1 MKPTLKI
8 CSASRQLLTCCLLLV
23 SAGAIAQA
31 IQTTGVPGAPDATTT
46 IDGRYIPAP
55 PQPFQGKINLN
66 AMQSKSAWP
75 ARIVPPK
82 GAPNILLILTD
93 DVGFGAP
100 STFGGVI
107 PTPALDRIANN
118 GLRYTNFHSTALCSP
133 TRAALITGR
142 NHHSVGFG
150 VISEVST
157 GFPGYDSVIAKDS
170 ATIGRIL
177 LENGYKTSWFGKN
190 HNTPVYQINQAGPF
204 DQWPTGMGF
213 QYFYGFM
220 GGDTDQWTPGLLYRN
235 TTHIQPFVGKP
246 QWNLTTAMA
255 DEAIGWMN
263 ELNDLNPDMPF
274 LLYYATGGTHSPH
287 HPTQEWIDK
296 ITAMHLFDKG
306 WDAVRDQIFAN
317 QKRLGVIPKDAKL
330 TPWPKDI
337 LKDWASLT
345 PTEQKLFIKQ
355 ANVYA
360 AYLAYTDHEIGRV
373 IQSVQDLGKLDNTL
387 IIFISGDNGSSA
399 EGSQTGTPNEI
410 IPFNG
415 INLTAEQ
422 QMPWYDAWGTDQT
435 YPHYAVGWAWTFDTP
450 YKWTKQ
456 IPSFFGGT
464 RQGMAISW
472 PAKIKDKG
480 GVRWQFHHVIDI
492 VPTLL
497 EVTGIP
503 APVMVDGIAQKPI
516 EGVSL
521 AYTFDKAN
529 ANAKS
534 PHQTQYFEML
544 GVQGLYSNGWMLS
557 GVPLRAPW
565 ELETAAVTD
574 PATAFKYEL
583 YDLSKDWTQY
593 TDVAKANPTKVK
605 EMTDLMFGEF
615 AKYQVLPL
623 DGSASPRFVTPRPS
637 LAAGRTVFTYSG
649 TPVSIPNGNQPSL
662 LNTSYTI
669 KAEIDVPQGG
679 ADGVIVG
686 EGDRFCGYALY
697 LLKSK
702 PVFTYNLLNLKR
714 PRWEGPTLAPGKHT
728 IEYDFKYD
736 GLGEATLAYNNNS
749 GVGRGGTGTL
759 TVDGK
764 VISTQKQ
771 EGSLPLVKQLDIT
784 FDIGR
789 AGATSVDDHDYQS
802 PFDFT
807 GKIDKIVITRDPPKL
822 TPEDI
827 KKLEAG
833 NRAASD

>member
-1 MKPTLKI
+1 MIRTMTMRLLAF
-8 CSASRQLLTCCLLLV
+8 CMLLSLSA
-23 SAGAIAQA
+23 AIQAQ
-31 IQTTGVPGAPDATTT
+31 IQTTGTPGAPDATTT
-46 IDGRYIPAP
+46 IDGRYLPAP
-55 PQPFQGKINLN
+55 PPPFQGKIGLN
-66 AMQSKSAWP
+66 AMQSKAAWP

-82 GAPNILLILTD
+82 GAPNILLIMTD

-107 PTPALDRIANN
+107 PTPSMDRIANN

-150 VISEVST
+150 VISEIST
-157 GFPGYDSVIAKDS
+157 GFPGYDSVIGKDS

-177 LENGYKTSWFGKN
+177 LDNGYKTSWFGKN
-190 HNTPVYQINQAGPF
+190 HNTPVYQISQAGPF

-213 QYFYGFM
+213 EYFYGFM
-220 GGDTDQWTPGLLYRN
+220 GGDTDQWTPGLLFQN

-246 QWNLTTAMA
+246 NWNLTTAMA

-263 ELNDLNPDMPF
+263 ELNDINPDMPF
-274 LLYYATGGTHSPH
+274 LLYYVPGGTHSPH
-287 HPTQEWIDK
+287 HPTQEWVTK
-296 ITAMHLFDKG
+296 ITDMHLFDKG

-317 QKRLGVIPKDAKL
+317 QKRLGVIPQDAKL

-345 PTEQKLFIKQ
+345 PVEQKLFIKQ

-415 INLTAEQ
+415 IDLTAEQ
-422 QMPWYDAWGTDQT
+422 EMPWYDAWGTDQT

-472 PAKIKDKG
+472 PARIKDKG
-480 GVRWQFHHVIDI
+480 GIRWQFHHVIDI
-492 VPTLL
+492 VPTIL
-497 EVTGIP
+497 EATGIP
-503 APVMVDGIAQKPI
+503 APVTVDGIAQKPI

-521 AYTFDKAN
+521 AYTWDKAN
-529 ANAKS
+529 ATAKS
-534 PHQTQYFEML
+534 RHHTQYFEML
-544 GVQGLYSNGWMLS
+544 GVQGLYNDGWMLS
-557 GVPLRAPW
+557 GVPIRAPW
-565 ELETAAVTD
+565 QLETVAVTD

-583 YDLSKDWTQY
+583 YDTSKDWTQY
-593 TDVAKANPTKVK
+593 TDVAAANPLKVK

-623 DGSASPRFVTPRPS
+623 DGSASTRFVTPRPS
-637 LAAGRTVFTYSG
+637 LAAGRSVFTYSG
-649 TPVSIPNGNQPSL
+649 MPVTIPNGNQPSL

-669 KAEIDVPQGG
+669 KADITIPASG

-686 EGDRFCGYALY
+686 EGARFYGYALY

-702 PVFTYNLLNLKR
+702 PVFTYNLLNLR
-714 PRWEGPTLAPGKHT
+714 RTRWEGPVLAPGKHT
-728 IEYDFKYD
+728 IEFTFKYD

-764 VISTQKQ
+764 VAQTQKQ
-771 EGSLPLVKQLDIT
+771 EGSLPLVKPLDIT
-784 FDIGR
+784 FDIAR
-789 AGATSVDDHDYQS
+789 AGATSVDDKDYQS

-807 GKIDKIVITRDPPKL
+807 GTINKIVITRDPPKL
-822 TPEDI
+822 TPADI

-833 NRAASD
+833 NAAASD